1 MENIV
6 IKARKKVS
14 NIEVIKADEN
24 KNSALLPFLPIDNHD
39 EDFFLQELK
48 KKQDYLYR
56 IKNRQTQRKKISR
69 QKDKYKI
76 YEESAI
82 PGCSGF
88 LQIDLSKINQ
98 KNKHLKES
106 QEEVEHAYNHGFNDA
121 QQQTRTTFEIE
132 LQKREL
138 QIVNFETMYHQMRQE
153 YSKELLKLQ
162 EFSIPL
168 AIQIAEYI
176 IGREVL
182 HDEGIVIEQIRKALQ
197 MIDKESVFSLHIN
210 PMNLET
216 LKNAKNEL
224 LNEGSNLDKVLIVG
238 DESINQGSCR
248 LETSV
253 GIIDAS
259 FSAQLEKLKST
270 LENNLFNQEL
280 S

>member
-1 MENIV
+1 MENVV

-14 NIEVIKADEN
+14 NIEVIKADESN
-24 KNSALLPFLPIDNHD
+24 TSALLPFLPMDNHD

-56 IKNRQTQRKKISR
+56 IKSRQTQRKKSFR
-69 QKDKYKI
+69 QKEKYKI

-82 PGCSGF
+82 AGCSGF
-88 LQIDLSKINQ
+88 LQIDLSKINK
-98 KNKHLKES
+98 KNKNLKES
-106 QEEVEHAYNHGFNDA
+106 QEEVEHAYNHGFSDA

-138 QIVNFETMYHQMRQE
+138 QIVNFETMYHQMRKE

-176 IGREVL
+176 IGREVSL
-182 HDEGIVIEQIRKALQ
+182 DEGIVIDQIRKALQ

-210 PMNLET
+210 PLSLET
-216 LKNAKNEL
+216 LESVKHEL
-224 LNEGSNLDKVLIVG
+224 LTEGSNLDRVVIVA
-238 DESINQGSCR
+238 DESINQGSCK

>member
-1 MENIV
+1 MENII
-6 IKARKKVS
+6 IKASRKLS
-14 NIEVIKADEN
+14 NIEVIKADESN
-24 KNSALLPFLPIDNHD
+24 TSALLPFLPIDNHD

-48 KKQDYLYR
+48 KKQSYLSK
-56 IKNRQTQRKKISR
+56 IKNRQAQRKKSSR
-69 QKDKYKI
+69 QKEKYQI

-88 LQIDLSKINQ
+88 IQIDLTKINQ
-98 KNKHLKES
+98 KNKHLKEF
-106 QEEVEHAYNHGFNDA
+106 QEEVEHAYNRGFDDA
-121 QQQTRTTFEIE
+121 QQLTRTTFEIE

-176 IGREVL
+176 IGKAVEQ
-182 HDEGIVIEQIRKALQ
+182 DEGIVIEQLRKALQ
-197 MIDKESVFSLHIN
+197 MIDKESVFTLHVH
-210 PMNLET
+210 PFNLEI
-216 LKNAKNEL
+216 LNSVKHDL
-224 LNEGSNLDKVLIVG
+224 LIEGSNLEKVQIVA
-238 DESINQGSCR
+238 DDTVNQGSCK

-253 GIIDAS
+253 GVIDAT
-259 FSAQLEKLKST
+259 FSAQLEKIKST